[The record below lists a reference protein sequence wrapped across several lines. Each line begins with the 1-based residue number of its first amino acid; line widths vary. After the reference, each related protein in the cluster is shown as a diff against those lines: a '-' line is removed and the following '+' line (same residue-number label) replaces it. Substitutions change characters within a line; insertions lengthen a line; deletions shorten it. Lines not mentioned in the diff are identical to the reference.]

1 MGTGQLGASQG
12 YECPRGAGGERP
24 ADEHVQ
30 AQEAGLMNEPAA
42 RKLRTPQMKPGPEWT
57 GRQGAGGW
65 QHRGGGCSA
74 GRPPCRGG
82 MGCVKAAV
90 GREENADSP

>member
-1 MGTGQLGASQG
+1 
-12 YECPRGAGGERP
+12 
-24 ADEHVQ
+24 
-30 AQEAGLMNEPAA
+30 MNEPAA

-57 GRQGAGGW
+57 GRQGAGTEVSASAGSVQGAGGW
-65 QHRGGGCSA
+65 QHRGGGWWA